1 MQNAATGDMIAVD
14 AVMRCQPAGRIN
26 TFPDPRSSAM
36 RKATY
41 RQLDTVLRSFG
52 FKVYDPEP
60 GTRVYRYP
68 DSRAFVTF
76 PVHPDGDKVLPHHLV
91 GTRMVLEAFGIA
103 DPPEFESRLQKVG

>member
-1 MQNAATGDMIAVD
+1 
-14 AVMRCQPAGRIN
+14 
-26 TFPDPRSSAM
+26 M

-41 RQLDTVLRSFG
+41 RQLDTVLRSLG

-68 DSRAFVTF
+68 NSKALLVF
-76 PVHPDGDKVLPHHLV
+76 PVLPARDAVRQHHLV